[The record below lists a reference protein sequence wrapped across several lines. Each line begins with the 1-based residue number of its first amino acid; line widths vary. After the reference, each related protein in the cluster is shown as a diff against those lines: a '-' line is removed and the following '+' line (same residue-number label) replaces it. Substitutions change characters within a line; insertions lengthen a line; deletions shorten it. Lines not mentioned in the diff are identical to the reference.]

1 MTKTLEYCGVM
12 SDSAG
17 LEKNHRTALTRRS
30 ASSHKTWGFT
40 KVGALLVNYI

>member
-12 SDSAG
+12 SDSDG
-17 LEKNHRTALTRRS
+17 LGKYHRTTLTRRS
-30 ASSHKTWGFT
+30 ASSHKTWCFT